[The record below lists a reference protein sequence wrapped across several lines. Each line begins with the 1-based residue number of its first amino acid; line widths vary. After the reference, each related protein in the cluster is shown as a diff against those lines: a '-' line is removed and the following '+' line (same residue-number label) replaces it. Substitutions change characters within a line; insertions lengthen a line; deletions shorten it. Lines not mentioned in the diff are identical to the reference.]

1 MRQGFIVFSP
11 LDSKETVDQIDDLES
26 KSSEEE
32 EEKKEVAQETCA
44 KPMCLWLHSNI
55 GSIAISGSLNRWDR
69 WLHATYGTRKLHWLD
84 HVFCCTLFH
93 WLFRCWFIVDLS
105 FWTFFFNCFFC
116 KWTERTVFCWPMP
129 CLKSALSDFV
139 SMLQAKN
146 KGQYEESRRKRN
158 FGFN

>member
-1 MRQGFIVFSP
+1 M
-11 LDSKETVDQIDDLES
+11 
-26 KSSEEE
+26 
-32 EEKKEVAQETCA
+32 C

-105 FWTFFFNCFFC
+105 FWTFFFNCFFAS
-116 KWTERTVFCWPMP
+116 ERNGRFFVANAMF
-129 CLKSALSDFV
+129 KISLSDFV
-139 SMLQAKN
+139 SMLQAKTRPIWRVKKETELWLQLN
-146 KGQYEESRRKRN
+146 VIGSMYGIGIFIIIYLHLVVFLGKYR
-158 FGFN
+158 